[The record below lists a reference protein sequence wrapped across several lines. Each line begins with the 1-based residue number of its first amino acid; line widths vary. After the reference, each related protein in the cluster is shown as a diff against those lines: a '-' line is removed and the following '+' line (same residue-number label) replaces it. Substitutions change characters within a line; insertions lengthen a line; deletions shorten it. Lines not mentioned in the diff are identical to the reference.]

1 MYSPDGSYPYYQQQL
16 QQLWAYTQR
25 QEERLRRLE
34 ESVQS
39 MRKELEEL
47 GRQRAIHIDR
57 IEYKFDQLKVEQL
70 DGTLTIGVSP
80 SAMNE
85 IEDMAVNGMPD
96 SPPPGK
102 GMNTAPPVPPAFT
115 SDDYRQPPEEREPP
129 IMEQQAN
136 QQLHD
141 FLDREAMEELM
152 ALAAKQHM
160 NVAPGESKRIMDD
173 LRRQIEARVRHYS
186 RTPGHN
192 EAAGMESAEVRTHK
206 LIEKTKSDIREGIRI
221 YLNQYRQEKE
231 NGGDSS

>member
-85 IEDMAVNGMPD
+85 IEDMAVNGMPV
-96 SPPPGK
+96 SPPPGADI
-102 GMNTAPPVPPAFT
+102 NAAQPVSSAFT
-115 SDDYRQPPEEREPP
+115 SDEYRQPPGEREPP

-136 QQLHD
+136 QQLHE

-152 ALAAKQHM
+152 ELAAKQHL

-186 RTPGHN
+186 RTPGHS
-192 EAAGMESAEVRTHK
+192 EAAESAEVRTHK

-221 YLNQYRQEKE
+221 YLNRYRQEKE
-231 NGGDSS
+231 DGRDSS